1 MSPNNARFEVK
12 PRFMSTH
19 FPIIQVIKKKK
30 NHFNSEVI
38 IMDMAFTQRKKLC
51 RRPHLRRTNEELQ
64 PCLFEV
70 EDKAIMN

>member
-1 MSPNNARFEVK
+1 
-12 PRFMSTH
+12 
-19 FPIIQVIKKKK
+19 
-30 NHFNSEVI
+30 
-38 IMDMAFTQRKKLC
+38 MDMAFIQRKKLC